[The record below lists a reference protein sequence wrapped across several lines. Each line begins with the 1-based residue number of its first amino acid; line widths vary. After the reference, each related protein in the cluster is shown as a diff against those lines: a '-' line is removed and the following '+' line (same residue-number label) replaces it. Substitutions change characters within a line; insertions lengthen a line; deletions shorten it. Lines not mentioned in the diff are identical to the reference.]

1 MTKNEGCGAPSG
13 RVLNNG
19 SSAAVGIIAQFLT
32 PDGNKGSV
40 TKGAWVDL
48 LKGHNG
54 HITLLVEAGDPFFD
68 IRTHLAKSTAT
79 RRLFG
84 CSWCF
89 GTQHLQN

>member
-1 MTKNEGCGAPSG
+1 
-13 RVLNNG
+13 
-19 SSAAVGIIAQFLT
+19 VGIIAQFLT
-32 PDGNKGSV
+32 PDNKGSV

-84 CSWCF
+84 WSWCF